1 MPCNDGRVTNIY
13 SYSDLQNARE
23 EGFENGQKEAAAKL
37 ESQIK
42 SVTEKASL
50 LAEKYNQLAPL
61 LCTLLRALARERK
74 TNVATVIASLGLTNP
89 DVAKAL
95 GLFWEEHNT
104 QDIAR
109 IKSEMSSWDLVD
121 KEIALSLLKKE
132 LDVD

>member
-42 SVTEKASL
+42 SITEKVSL

-61 LCTLLRALARERK
+61 LCTLLRALARHKGSHVKE
-74 TNVATVIASLGLTNP
+74 VINSLSLP
-89 DVAKAL
+89 HPQFQVL
-95 GLFWEEHNT
+95 MQFWEEHST
-104 QDIAR
+104 RDVKRMEEQMA
-109 IKSEMSSWDLVD
+109 SWDLVD
-121 KEIALSLLKKE
+121 KEIALALLKKE